1 MKVIELING
10 KIVLAIIPAR
20 GGSKGIP
27 RKNIKD
33 LCGKPL
39 IAWTIEEALKSKY
52 IDRLIVST
60 EDKEIAE
67 ISREYAAEVPFMRP
81 KKLSEDDT
89 PGIEA
94 LLHCINWL
102 KNNQNYYPDYVCTL
116 QCTSPFRKAKHIDEA
131 LGQLF
136 KQNADSIIGVC
147 ESEVNPYWMKK
158 IEDGKLIDFM
168 VNSKLYIRRQDLPI
182 IYRLN
187 GALYI
192 GKTDVLLK
200 NRNWYT
206 NNTLPYVMTSEDSID
221 IDTALDFK
229 FAKWIMKEKIDNG

>member
-1 MKVIELING
+1 MISG
-10 KIVLAIIPAR
+10 KTVLAIIPAR
-20 GGSKGIP
+20 GGSKGVP

-39 IAWTIEEALKSKY
+39 IAWTIEETLKSKY
-52 IDRLIVST
+52 IDRIIVST

-67 ISREYAAEVPFMRP
+67 ISEEYDAEVPFMRP
-81 KKLSEDDT
+81 KKLSEDGT
-89 PGIEA
+89 SGIEP

-102 KNNQNYYPDYVCTL
+102 KNNQNYYPDYICTL
-116 QCTSPFRKAKHIDEA
+116 QCTSPFRKSKHIDEA
-131 LGQLF
+131 LEQLF
-136 KQNADSIIGVC
+136 KQDADSIIGVC
-147 ESEVNPYWMKK
+147 RSEANPYWMKR
-158 IEDGKLIDFM
+158 IENGKLIDFIAS
-168 VNSKLYIRRQDLPI
+168 SKLYSRRQDLPI

-192 GKTDVLLK
+192 GKTDILLK

-206 NNTLPYVMTSEDSID
+206 NNTLPYVMPSEDSID

-229 FAKWIMKEKIDNG
+229 FAEWIMKEKLDNG